1 MHPLKMKNTFLGMK
15 YIMNKVS
22 ISIYIPYM
30 SAIAQAAKGH
40 LNKLQKAKHAPA
52 PVEAPVDTAEG
63 QGSVGGASPT
73 AATPAASSDGSQ
85 VAPTHRLPSKTQMA
99 SPKDWMGKWIQ
110 THMFSHKFSKYIDS
124 IIRAYIV
131 SIIILYWWK
140 WIWNRPI
147 PR

>member
-73 AATPAASSDGSQ
+73 ADGSQ

-99 SPKDWMGKWIQ
+99 SPKD
-110 THMFSHKFSKYIDS
+110 
-124 IIRAYIV
+124 
-131 SIIILYWWK
+131 
-140 WIWNRPI
+140 
-147 PR
+147 